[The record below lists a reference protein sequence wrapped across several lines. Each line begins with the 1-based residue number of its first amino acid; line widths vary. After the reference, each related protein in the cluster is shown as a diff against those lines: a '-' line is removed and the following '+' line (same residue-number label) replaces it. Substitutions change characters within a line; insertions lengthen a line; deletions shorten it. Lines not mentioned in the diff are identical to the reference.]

1 MGPGPR
7 RLDAVHSYDLT
18 LASSILLSSR
28 TVRRGVRTWWV
39 PHDLII
45 SWALVLPSPGPG
57 LLARSRVTR
66 KTFAC
71 SRRCPGSAALGGT
84 GAGLWVRPACAAS
97 AVLLAPGVWLQ
108 RLRGGKRNHQK
119 RRTGRVWRGSRCPG
133 VWGAGEGSGMVSG
146 HPELG
151 AALQPLSLYA
161 ENNTSLGSGNCGTG
175 REVLE
180 CG

>member
-28 TVRRGVRTWWV
+28 TVRQGVRTWWV

-57 LLARSRVTR
+57 LLARSRVTH

-119 RRTGRVWRGSRCPG
+119 RRTGRVWRDSRCPG
-133 VWGAGEGSGMVSG
+133 VWGAGGGEWNGLRPPGTRCCLAAPLALCREQHLPG
-146 HPELG
+146 IRKLRNWTGG
-151 AALQPLSLYA
+151 A
-161 ENNTSLGSGNCGTG
+161 
-175 REVLE
+175 
-180 CG
+180 